1 MKRYMQNINEYVL
14 RSKKPSLVNEYV
26 SKYTISSIDE
36 YLLSK
41 KHPNASSH
49 AIQDEYCLVGAY
61 GEAYQELVDD
71 YADCMIESE
80 AGFPNLFLLKKQE
93 IRPMLEDPEN
103 QIIVYKIPSK
113 FNTLSDMD
121 KFQEEYDTG
130 MHDPDEDLEEILPE
144 DL

>member
-1 MKRYMQNINEYVL
+1 MQNINEYVL
-14 RSKKPSLVNEYV
+14 QSKELSSIDEYVLQSKKL
-26 SKYTISSIDE
+26 SSIDE

-49 AIQDEYCLVGAY
+49 AIQDEYCLVGAF
-61 GEAYQELVDD
+61 GKAYRELV
-71 YADCMIESE
+71 YEYVDCMIESE
-80 AGFPNLFLLKKQE
+80 AGFPNLFLMKKHE

-121 KFQEEYDTG
+121 KFQEEYDKG
-130 MHDPDEDLEEILPE
+130 MYDPDEDLEEILPE

>member
-1 MKRYMQNINEYVL
+1 MQNINEYVL

-80 AGFPNLFLLKKQE
+80 ACFPNLFLLKKQE